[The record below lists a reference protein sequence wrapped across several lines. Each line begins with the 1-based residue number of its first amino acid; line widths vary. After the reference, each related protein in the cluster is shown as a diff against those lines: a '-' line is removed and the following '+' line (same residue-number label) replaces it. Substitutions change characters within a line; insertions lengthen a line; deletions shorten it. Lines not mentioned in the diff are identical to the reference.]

1 MNIKSIPFNPIW
13 KSLIYMERYV
23 NDGSPSGFTF
33 SHSCSKE
40 YSPRH
45 GKNSFNVPIINSD
58 KIITY
63 SINHEYDINNAVR
76 NGVPIHPDFSKKINL
91 ENFDWQLSK
100 FENYPTASPRTLLTV
115 DNSKLFYLKLHYDGV
130 LCRVKRSLP
139 YRKAIAEVE
148 MSKYFKNLIDNNLIN
163 NFGILLSPFC
173 NTYYDNKEENQFSAI
188 IREFS
193 PYPYINEKRYLI
205 PFFSLFSKDSFN
217 PDDESILFQLLKSC
231 SSPED
236 IFYHKI
242 IFPIIDIF
250 VKIVMHEGLI
260 PEINAQNLLL
270 EINEEL
276 EIKRIIFRDLMG
288 VEKDLSHRE
297 SLGLKND
304 FDSINYKS
312 ISIENPLYFTR
323 HSFSYDFKLSQ
334 YIIEPLVANFADS
347 FNKNPIEMNRHIQ
360 DKAKEIWGRFQFDF
374 FNPIDKWYSHPK
386 VLLVDKSKRTYL
398 ENNNPLYR

>member
-1 MNIKSIPFNPIW
+1 
-13 KSLIYMERYV
+13 MERYI

-33 SHSCSKE
+33 SHGCTKE

-45 GKNSFNVPIINSD
+45 GKNSFSVPIINSD

-63 SINHEYDINNAVR
+63 SINNDLAIDNAVR
-76 NGVPIHPDFSKKINL
+76 KGIPIHPDFSKKIDL
-91 ENFDWQLSK
+91 ESFEWQFSAFD
-100 FENYPTASPRTLLTV
+100 NYPTASSRTLLSVTKS
-115 DNSKLFYLKLHYDGV
+115 NLFYLKLHYDGI

-148 MSKYFKNLIDNNLIN
+148 MSKYFKNFIDKNSIN
-163 NFGILLSPFC
+163 NFGILASPFC
-173 NTYYDNKEENQFSAI
+173 NTYYDDKEENQFSAI
-188 IREFS
+188 IREFA
-193 PYPYINEKRYLI
+193 PYPYKNEERFLI
-205 PFFSLFSKDSFN
+205 PFFSLFSKDVFN
-217 PDDESILFQLLKSC
+217 PNDESILFQLLKTFSN
-231 SSPED
+231 PED

-250 VKIVMHEGLI
+250 VKIILHEGLI

-288 VEKDLSHRE
+288 VEKDLTLRDSC
-297 SLGLKND
+297 GLKND

-312 ISIENPLYFTR
+312 ISIEDPLYFKR

-334 YIIEPLVANFADS
+334 YIIEPLVVNFASS
-347 FNKNPIEMNRHIQ
+347 FNKDPIKINRHIQ
-360 DKAKEIWGRFQFDF
+360 DKAKEIWGKFQFDF

-386 VLLVDKSKRTYL
+386 ILLVDKSKRTYL
-398 ENNNPLYR
+398 ENKNPLYR